1 MRRSGFY
8 VFLGFCFGK
17 LRWFFDTSCEQKCAL
32 KAACHTKRPAWQR
45 QHFPMWVLKV
55 SNLLQTLGLW
65 VNLISLSLEKVTAW
79 VSGIWQCFPRM
90 TKMHSHQKLRAAN
103 LLVEHRS
110 SFFTI
115 FVSHQWMSRT
125 HPDPS
130 GDWASSFWTFWVENC
145 FIDRKV
151 CKELANMRCLPWIVH
166 PAQQ

>member
-79 VSGIWQCFPRM
+79 VSGIQCFPRM

-130 GDWASSFWTFWVENC
+130 GDWASSFW
-145 FIDRKV
+145 KV
-151 CKELANMRCLPWIVH
+151 YKELANMRWLPWIVH